1 MAIFKNMKNELFEK
15 IKQKIELLPK
25 QKQEIYDLNKIKE
38 AVDFAYNAH
47 QEQKRKSGEPY
58 IVHPIET
65 ALKIIDFN
73 LDNNSVIAGI
83 LHDVPEDTSYN
94 LKEIENKFGKDVSFL
109 VNGITK
115 LGKLKYR
122 GNKLRVESLRKMFFA
137 MAEDIRVVLI
147 KLADRCHNMRT
158 LEALAEEKQKRIATE
173 TLEIY
178 APLAYRLGMV
188 QCAGNLED
196 LAFPYV
202 YPDEFKW
209 LVENMEER
217 RKILEKYLEKITPLV
232 KKRLEENNINVLK
245 IYSRVKHYY
254 SLFKKLQ
261 NYDMDFDRI
270 YDLVALRIIVPYEA
284 DCYAALGVVH
294 KYWTP
299 LPGKIKDYIAMP
311 KPNGYRSLHTT
322 VFCENNKIVEVQ
334 IRTPQMHEQAEKG
347 IAAHW
352 HYENLKS
359 NKKYKKQVAFAN
371 KQEVNWV
378 KKIRDL
384 YENLTDSQE
393 FIDSLKVDLFENRI
407 FVLTPKGE
415 AVDLPQGSV
424 PIDFAYAIHSEIGD
438 HCALAKVN
446 GKVVPLDYQLKTG
459 DVVEII
465 TQKNKKPS
473 ESWLS
478 FVRTSQAKR
487 KIRASLRKKPL
498 FGFIKKEPLSFEFK
512 IIVSDKPGVLNEV
525 TKIFSEK
532 KINISRVISED
543 TKKYP
548 VILIQVD
555 LKDEKSA
562 RNLMVKLKKIPFVK
576 EVSIKLIK

>member
-1 MAIFKNMKNELFEK
+1 MNNQLFEK
-15 IKQKIELLPK
+15 IEQKIKTLPEEK
-25 QKQEIYDLNKIKE
+25 RRAYDLEKIKQ

-47 QEQKRKSGEPY
+47 KNQKRKSGEPY
-58 IVHPIET
+58 IIHPIET

-73 LDNNSVIAGI
+73 LDNDSVLAGI
-83 LHDVPEDTSYN
+83 LHDIPEDTKFS
-94 LKEIENKFGKDVSFL
+94 LKDIESKFGKDVAFL
-109 VNGITK
+109 VDGVTK

-122 GNKLRVESLRKMFFA
+122 GNKLRIESLRKMFFA
-137 MAEDIRVVLI
+137 MAKDLRVILI
-147 KLADRCHNMRT
+147 KLADRCHNMKT
-158 LEALAEEKQKRIATE
+158 LESLPEEKQKRIASE

-178 APLAYRLGMV
+178 APLAYRLGIV
-188 QCAGNLED
+188 KAAGNLED

-202 YPDEFKW
+202 YPEEFEWIVK
-209 LVENMEER
+209 NMEER
-217 RKILEKYLEKITPLV
+217 RKILEVYLKKITPLV
-232 KKRLEENNINVLK
+232 KKRLEEENIKVLK
-245 IYSRVKHYY
+245 VYSRVKHYY

-270 YDLVALRIIVPYEA
+270 YDMVALRIIVPTEA

-334 IRTPQMHEQAEKG
+334 IRTPEMHEEAEKG

-352 HYENLKS
+352 HYESLKNS
-359 NKKYKKQVAFAN
+359 KKNISFAPR
-371 KQEVNWV
+371 KEINWINQ
-378 KKIRDL
+378 IREW
-384 YENLTDSQE
+384 YERLSDSQE
-393 FIDSLKVDLFENRI
+393 FIDSLRVDLFENRI

-424 PIDFAYAIHSEIGD
+424 PVDFAYSIHSEIGD
-438 HCALAKVN
+438 HCSLAKVN
-446 GKVVPLDYQLKTG
+446 GKVVPLDYELKTG

-478 FVRTSQAKR
+478 FVKTAQAKR
-487 KIRASLRKKPL
+487 KIRAALRKKPI
-498 FGFIKKEPLSFEFK
+498 FGFIKKELRPFEFK

-532 KINISRVISED
+532 KINIFRVISEN

-548 VILIQVD
+548 LILIQAE

-562 RNLMVKLKKIPFVK
+562 RLLAVKLRKLPVVK
-576 EVSIKLIK
+576 EVNLKIIK

>member
-1 MAIFKNMKNELFEK
+1 MTEQLFEK
-15 IKQKIELLPK
+15 IEQKIKFLPE
-25 QKQEIYDLNKIKE
+25 QKQEIYDLEKIKQ
-38 AVDFAYNAH
+38 AVEFAYQAH
-47 QEQKRKSGEPY
+47 KNQKRKSGEPY
-58 IVHPIET
+58 IIHPIET

-83 LHDVPEDTSYN
+83 LHDIPEDTSYS
-94 LKEIENKFGKDVSFL
+94 LQDIESKFGKDIAFL
-109 VNGITK
+109 VDGITK

-122 GNKLRVESLRKMFFA
+122 GNKLRIESLRKMFFA
-137 MAEDIRVVLI
+137 MAKDIRVVLI
-147 KLADRCHNMRT
+147 KLADRCHNMKT
-158 LEALAEEKQKRIATE
+158 LEALPEDKQKRIALE

-188 QCAGNLED
+188 QTAGNLED

-217 RKILEKYLEKITPLV
+217 RKVLEKYLEKVTPLA
-232 KKRLEENNINVLK
+232 KKRLEESGIKVLK
-245 IYSRVKHYY
+245 VYSRVKHYY

-261 NYDMDFDRI
+261 NYDMNFDRI
-270 YDLVALRIIVPYEA
+270 YDLVALRIIVADES
-284 DCYAALGVVH
+284 DCYAALGVIH

-334 IRTPQMHEQAEKG
+334 IRTPQMHEEAEKG

-352 HYENLKS
+352 HYEATKTH
-359 NKKYKKQVAFAN
+359 KKHIAFAP
-371 KQEVNWV
+371 KGEINWV
-378 KKIRDL
+378 NQIREW
-384 YENLTDSQE
+384 YQNLADSQE

-415 AVDLPQGSV
+415 AIDLPQGSV
-424 PIDFAYAIHSEIGD
+424 PIDFAYSIHSEIGD

-459 DVVEII
+459 DVVEIV

-478 FVRTSQAKR
+478 FVKTSQAKR
-487 KIRASLRKKPL
+487 KIRAALRKKPL
-498 FGFIKKEPLSFEFK
+498 FGFIKKEPLAFEFK

-548 VILIQVD
+548 VILIQAD
-555 LKDEKSA
+555 LRDEKTA
-562 RNLMVKLKKIPFVK
+562 KNLAIKLRKLPFVK
-576 EVSIKLIK
+576 EVGLKSVK